1 MPQDGVG
8 AVVGVV
14 ERRDDAA
21 AAQPD
26 KGGTQQLVWQLGQQL
41 GTEIVP
47 GQGKSSSIPSFLYII
62 F

>member
-14 ERRDDAA
+14 ERRDGAA

-26 KGGTQQLVWQLGQQL
+26 EGGAQQLVWQLGQQL

-47 GQGKSSSIPSFLYII
+47 GQGKSRSIPSFLK
-62 F
+62 